1 MEIGVHGR
9 LLAYGTMYK
18 EEEEGV
24 SLTSWQIQ
32 SKAIFS
38 RGVGGWR
45 IYQVIFGLLTFTILI
60 RMNYKFP
67 FVKCEITSYNRSGT
81 FLSFQ
86 KFPVCAFPVLSP
98 WLGP

>member
-18 EEEEGV
+18 EEEGV

-38 RGVGGWR
+38 RGGAHLPGNFWTVN
-45 IYQVIFGLLTFTILI
+45 IYHF
-60 RMNYKFP
+60 N
-67 FVKCEITSYNRSGT
+67 
-81 FLSFQ
+81 
-86 KFPVCAFPVLSP
+86 
-98 WLGP
+98 